1 MNIEINELNAF
12 SRELIIDIPWEELSE
27 DFDKT
32 VGKFRKKAKL
42 PGFRPGKVPKQ
53 VLMTQFLPAIE
64 ADFVEES
71 FRKFYVKAL
80 QEKELIPVN
89 QADVNNLDFKYG
101 EHFSFKAAFE
111 VEPEVT
117 LPNLKKCK
125 LEVQKHSYI
134 TDEEDID
141 LAIDDIRKANA
152 EVITIEDGAKCGDY
166 VLADLQ
172 MLDDSRV
179 PIIGEKVE
187 KRYLKIGDG
196 MFTGEN
202 QKNLEGV
209 KTGDSTW
216 VIFPDENGK
225 ESTFT
230 VNVIYFE
237 RLLLPEINED
247 FIKKLDPDVESET
260 ELRQKI
266 KKQIDHS
273 YSRRSDELF
282 ERQLSDALIEKVE
295 IECPPSMLE
304 SYMNHILEDV
314 KKKNDNVEVDEAK
327 IRETYKPMTERNLKW
342 YLVRKAIIQSHNL
355 EVSKSEVEAEINQI
369 VDHSQNKKETEKF
382 YKKPS
387 NRERVGDNIIE
398 KKVLAVVQEF
408 AKVKEINVKT
418 ADIRAQQE
426 IQANTHE

>member
-1 MNIEINELNAF
+1 MNIEINELNTF

-89 QADVNNLDFKYG
+89 QADVNNLEFKYG
-101 EHFSFKAAFE
+101 EHFSFKAEFE

-125 LEVQKHSYI
+125 LEVQKHSYT
-134 TDEEDID
+134 TDEEDIE

-152 EVITIEDGAKCGDY
+152 EVVTVEDGAKCGDY

-172 MLDDSRV
+172 MLDDSSV

-196 MFTGEN
+196 VFTGEN

-216 VIFPDENGK
+216 VMFPDENGK

-230 VNVIYFE
+230 VNVINIE
-237 RLLLPEINED
+237 RQLLPEINGD

-266 KKQIDHS
+266 KKQIDQS

-295 IECPPSMLE
+295 IDSPPSMLE
-304 SYMNHILEDV
+304 FYMNQILEDV

-342 YLVRKAIIQSHNL
+342 YLIRKAIIQSHNL
-355 EVSKSEVEAEINQI
+355 EVTKSRLKKEINQI
-369 VDHSQNKKETEKF
+369 VDHSSNKKEAEKF

-387 NRERVGDNIIE
+387 NRTRIEDDLME
-398 KKVLAVVQEF
+398 KKVLAVIQEF
-408 AKVKEINVKT
+408 TKVKEVTVETK
-418 ADIRAQQE
+418 DIRAQQAL
-426 IQANTHE
+426 QAKTHE

>member
-1 MNIEINELNAF
+1 MNIEINELNTF

-80 QEKELIPVN
+80 QKKELIPVN
-89 QADVNNLDFKYG
+89 QADVNNLEFKYG

-152 EVITIEDGAKCGDY
+152 EVITVEDGAKCGDY

-172 MLDDSRV
+172 RLDDSGV

-196 MFTGEN
+196 IFTGQN

-209 KTGDSTW
+209 IAGHSARVT
-216 VIFPDENGK
+216 IPDENGK
-225 ESTFT
+225 ESTFS
-230 VNVIYFE
+230 VKVINIE
-237 RLLLPEINED
+237 RQLLPEISEA
-247 FIKKLDPDVESET
+247 FIKQVDPGTESET
-260 ELRQKI
+260 EWKQKI
-266 KKQIDHS
+266 KEQIDQS
-273 YSRRSDELF
+273 YARRSDELF

-327 IRETYKPMTERNLKW
+327 IRETFKPMNERNLKW

-387 NRERVGDNIIE
+387 NREQVRDNIME

-408 AKVKEINVKT
+408 AKVKEVTVETK
-418 ADIRAQQE
+418 DIRAQQE
-426 IQANTHE
+426 LQAKTHE

>member
-1 MNIEINELNAF
+1 MNIEINELNTF

-89 QADVNNLDFKYG
+89 QADVNNLEFKYG

-125 LEVQKHSYI
+125 LEVQKHSYN
-134 TDEEDID
+134 TDEEDIE

-152 EVITIEDGAKCGDY
+152 EVVTVEDGAKCGDY

-172 MLDDSRV
+172 MLDDSSV

-216 VIFPDENGK
+216 VMFPDENGK

-230 VNVIYFE
+230 VNVINIE
-237 RLLLPEINED
+237 RQLLPEINGD

-266 KKQIDHS
+266 KKQIDQS

-295 IECPPSMLE
+295 IDCPPSMLE
-304 SYMNHILEDV
+304 FYMNQILEDV

-342 YLVRKAIIQSHNL
+342 YLIRKAIIQSHNL
-355 EVSKSEVEAEINQI
+355 EVTKSRLKKEINQI
-369 VDHSQNKKETEKF
+369 VDHSSNKKEAEKF

-387 NRERVGDNIIE
+387 NRTRIEDDLME
-398 KKVLAVVQEF
+398 KKVLAVIQEF
-408 AKVKEINVKT
+408 TKVKEVTVETK
-418 ADIRAQQE
+418 DIRAQQAL
-426 IQANTHE
+426 QANTHE

>member
-1 MNIEINELNAF
+1 M
-12 SRELIIDIPWEELSE
+12 
-27 DFDKT
+27 
-32 VGKFRKKAKL
+32 
-42 PGFRPGKVPKQ
+42 
-53 VLMTQFLPAIE
+53 
-64 ADFVEES
+64 
-71 FRKFYVKAL
+71 Y
-80 QEKELIPVN
+80 
-89 QADVNNLDFKYG
+89 
-101 EHFSFKAAFE
+101 
-111 VEPEVT
+111 
-117 LPNLKKCK
+117 
-125 LEVQKHSYI
+125 
-134 TDEEDID
+134 
-141 LAIDDIRKANA
+141 
-152 EVITIEDGAKCGDY
+152 
-166 VLADLQ
+166 
-172 MLDDSRV
+172 LDDSSV

-230 VNVIYFE
+230 VNVINIE
-237 RLLLPEINED
+237 RQLLPEINED

-266 KKQIDHS
+266 KKQIDQS

-314 KKKNDNVEVDEAK
+314 KKKNDNVEVDEARIK
-327 IRETYKPMTERNLKW
+327 ETYKPITERNLKW

-387 NRERVGDNIIE
+387 NRERVGDNIME

-408 AKVKEINVKT
+408 AKVKEVTVETK
-418 ADIRAQQE
+418 DIRAQQE

>member
-152 EVITIEDGAKCGDY
+152 EVITVEDGAKCGDY

-230 VNVIYFE
+230 VNVINIE
-237 RLLLPEINED
+237 RQLLPEINED

-327 IRETYKPMTERNLKW
+327 IRETYKSMTERNLKW

-369 VDHSQNKKETEKF
+369 GDHSQKKKKTEKF

-408 AKVKEINVKT
+408 AKVKEINEKT